1 MAAIASDVSNGTA
14 RLSGRDA
21 LVIASMTLV
30 ALAVGAG
37 LHLQLGVA
45 VPVAAVTALFA
56 ALALTSSH
64 VAARRSAAL
73 AALLAEPRR
82 APVREARTMRRQT
95 SPQAAPQTAVPKPAV
110 VVTEPTL
117 EPAAEAA
124 RPAGALTL
132 EAGTPIAAKD
142 ALLAV
147 RREPVLNDPAARVDR
162 LHGLIKEL
170 AEQVGGPRATT
181 PDPDTPAAA
190 APSAAATSNADPTDP
205 RIERAAAALGEAAGL
220 MRGRPAPAVATDD
233 PRLARLAE
241 AINAERVAVYLEPI
255 QGLGDRRP
263 HHFEVSVRL
272 HDASGAEIANDDM
285 RMLGRRGGLMPRID
299 SVKLPRV
306 LRVARRVRDSGRPAD
321 ILSALAAE
329 SLSDNGFIDRF
340 AAEYNVGERIRIVFA
355 FSEADVRAFGRVH
368 WQTLEAMAD
377 MGIRFALEE
386 VTALDLDLERLKRVG
401 FEFVK
406 LDAAVFSSGLP
417 TAGDVIPASDLC
429 SHLSSIGL
437 TVIVSRIEDEWE
449 LARVMGFGAVYGQGT
464 LFGGPRPVRADVL
477 AEASAA

>member
-1 MAAIASDVSNGTA
+1 MAAVASEMTGVGSGAANLG
-14 RLSGRDA
+14 GRDA
-21 LVIASMTLV
+21 IVIASMTLT
-30 ALAVGAG
+30 AMAVGAG
-37 LHLQLGVA
+37 LHLQFGVA
-45 VPVAAVTALFA
+45 VPIAAVTALFA
-56 ALALTSSH
+56 ALALSSSH

-73 AALLAEPRR
+73 AALLTETRR
-82 APVREARTMRRQT
+82 APAREARTMRRQP
-95 SPQAAPQTAVPKPAV
+95 SAQPVPPTAVPQPPVAV
-110 VVTEPTL
+110 AEPD
-117 EPAAEAA
+117 AEAA
-124 RPAGALTL
+124 IRADAGSPT
-132 EAGTPIAAKD
+132 TAKD

-147 RREPVLNDPAARVDR
+147 RREPIPVDAAARVDR

-170 AEQVGGPRATT
+170 AETVGGPRATT
-181 PDPDTPAAA
+181 PDPD
-190 APSAAATSNADPTDP
+190 AAATTKPAADHADVADP
-205 RIERAAAALGEAAGL
+205 RIERAAAALGDAAVM
-220 MRGRPAPAVATDD
+220 MRGSTTAAVASDD

-241 AINAERVAVYLEPI
+241 AISAERVAVYLEPI

-272 HDASGAEIANDDM
+272 HDASGAEIENDDM
-285 RMLGRRGGLMPRID
+285 RMWGRRGGLMPRID

-340 AAEYNVGERIRIVFA
+340 AAEYDAGERIRIVFS

-377 MGIRFALEE
+377 MGIRFALED

-417 TAGDVIPASDLC
+417 TSGDVVPAADLC
-429 SHLSSIGL
+429 NHLSSIGL
-437 TVIVSRIEDEWE
+437 TVIVSRIEDEWA

-464 LFGGPRPVRADVL
+464 LFGGPRPVRSDVL

>member
-1 MAAIASDVSNGTA
+1 MAAIAPELSNGTA
-14 RLSGRDA
+14 RLGGRDA

-30 ALAVGAG
+30 ALAIGAG
-37 LHLQLGVA
+37 LHLQFGVMI
-45 VPVAAVTALFA
+45 PVAALTALLA
-56 ALALTSSH
+56 ALALSSSH

-73 AALLAEPRR
+73 AALLFEPKRPP
-82 APVREARTMRRQT
+82 AREARTMRHQPSLAQVAPPT
-95 SPQAAPQTAVPKPAV
+95 ANPQPAV
-110 VVTEPTL
+110 AGA
-117 EPAAEAA
+117 EPAPDADQ
-124 RPAGALTL
+124 PSSTL
-132 EAGTPIAAKD
+132 SLDSGPPPAAKE
-142 ALLAV
+142 ALASSH
-147 RREPVLNDPAARVDR
+147 REPMPIDAAARVDR

-170 AEQVGGPRATT
+170 ADTVGGPRATT
-181 PDPDTPAAA
+181 PDPDAPAAA
-190 APSAAATSNADPTDP
+190 AADHAEAVDP
-205 RIERAAAALGEAAGL
+205 RIGRAAAALGEAAAL
-220 MRGRPAPAVATDD
+220 MRGRAAPALAPDD

-272 HDASGAEIANDDM
+272 HDASGAEIATDDM
-285 RMLGRRGGLMPRID
+285 RMLGRGGGLMPRID
-299 SVKLPRV
+299 SIKLPRV

-340 AAEYNVGERIRIVFA
+340 AAEFNAGERIRIVFA

-377 MGIRFALEE
+377 MGIRFALED
-386 VTALDLDLERLKRVG
+386 VTALDLDLERLRRVG

-417 TAGDVIPASDLC
+417 TAGAVIPASDLC

-437 TVIVSRIEDEWE
+437 TVVVARIEDEWA

>member
-1 MAAIASDVSNGTA
+1 
-14 RLSGRDA
+14 
-21 LVIASMTLV
+21 
-30 ALAVGAG
+30 
-37 LHLQLGVA
+37 
-45 VPVAAVTALFA
+45 
-56 ALALTSSH
+56 
-64 VAARRSAAL
+64 
-73 AALLAEPRR
+73 LAE
-82 APVREARTMRRQT
+82 T
-95 SPQAAPQTAVPKPAV
+95 
-110 VVTEPTL
+110 
-117 EPAAEAA
+117 
-124 RPAGALTL
+124 
-132 EAGTPIAAKD
+132 
-142 ALLAV
+142 
-147 RREPVLNDPAARVDR
+147 
-162 LHGLIKEL
+162 
-170 AEQVGGPRATT
+170 VGGPRATT
-181 PDPDTPAAA
+181 PDPDAPAASAPAAA
-190 APSAAATSNADPTDP
+190 ASAHSDAADA
-205 RIERAAAALGEAAGL
+205 RIERAAVALNEAASL
-220 MRGRPAPAVATDD
+220 MRGRTTPAVAADD

-272 HDASGAEIANDDM
+272 QDASGAEFANDDM
-285 RMLGRRGGLMPRID
+285 RLLGRHGGLMPRID

-340 AAEYNVGERIRIVFA
+340 AAEFNVGERIRIVFA

-417 TAGDVIPASDLC
+417 TAGDIIPASDLC